1 MKIIC
6 AKCKKDA
13 QLESDFSTVTCPNC
27 NIRMSYGD
35 YVKYIAHNDPKYSD
49 ILSDYSGSTE
59 GEHAGSLE
67 DWE

>member
-1 MKIIC
+1 MCEMQKRCTIRIRFLVWFTC
-6 AKCKKDA
+6 A
-13 QLESDFSTVTCPNC
+13 NC
-27 NIRMSYGD
+27 DTRMSYGD

>member
-13 QLESDFSTVTCPNC
+13 QLKSDFSTVICSHC
-27 NIRMSYGD
+27 NICMSYGD

-49 ILSDYSGSTE
+49 ILSDYSASTE